1 MDIVIATNNLGKVK
15 EFQSLLAP
23 YGYTVKSLKDFP
35 EIEEVEE
42 TGTSFEENACMKAE
56 YLAKV
61 LDCLVVADDSGLEV
75 DALNGEPG
83 VYSARYAGLEK
94 DDEKNLQLVLENLK
108 DVAPENKTAR
118 FICVMALAKPGELTK
133 TYRGVCEGMIIDEK
147 KWTNGFGYDP
157 IFYFPPCKMT
167 SAMMSMEEKNKYSH
181 RAKAL
186 KKLYSI
192 LKEML

>member
-147 KWTNGFGYDP
+147 KGTNGFGYDP
-157 IFYFPPCKMT
+157 IFYFPEYACTTAEMT
-167 SAMMSMEEKNKYSH
+167 CEQKGKISHLNTSLITPIREE
-181 RAKAL
+181 
-186 KKLYSI
+186 
-192 LKEML
+192 